1 MTTTRSPKTDRDGNA
16 VDTIPPLAR
25 LFPLGL
31 QHVLAMYAGAVAV
44 PLIVGGAFG
53 FEGADLAYLIS
64 ADLLVAGLATIL
76 QSVGFWRFGVRLPI
90 MQGVTFAAV
99 GPMVAIGQSYPIT
112 AVFGA
117 TIVCGLFMILIAPF
131 FAQLLRFFPPI
142 VTGSVILIIGLS
154 LMSVAAGWIVTGSDD
169 GSGSGLSL
177 AFAGGTLLLI
187 ILIERFAPRGLAR
200 VSVLLGLVIGTAV
213 AAFVPGMTDWSGVGE
228 AAWFGLV
235 TPFHFG
241 LPTFE
246 IVPIVSMLIV
256 GIVIMTETTGD
267 MIAVGEIVDK
277 PVTRRQVADGLRAD
291 GLGTV
296 IGGVF
301 NTFPYTAFAQN
312 VGLVSLT
319 GVRSRFVATAAGAI
333 LVVLGL
339 LPKVSALVE
348 GVPRAVL
355 GGAGIALFGMVA
367 ASGIRTLAKVK
378 LDNRNILRRGA
389 PHRGAVGAARAGLAD
404 RGGDRARAARAPR
417 GRARR
422 HVDDHGAAARRARR
436 DLREA
441 RRAALRRRDRD
452 ARRQRLR
459 GGRVGARR
467 RDGRPAEVPR
477 RAERILAHHA
487 VGARGRRRP
496 VPRARRGGDPR
507 DGRRGERRLRGIEL
521 LRPRHECGLR
531 GPAAAQPPQGGEG
544 RALRRARVRGRAARG
559 GARHR
564 LRPPRGR
571 RPRDAGWRR
580 GARPHRLRRPGA
592 QDDERHRGR
601 DPGRRARRR
610 RARGAARRL
619 LDRDRHLLRPPA
631 RPRLAHRHDGLQRA
645 QGRRAHDA
653 RGPRAGAAPP
663 YRRPRGRRRS

>member
-117 TIVCGLFMILIAPF
+117 TIACGLFMILIAPF

-378 LDNRNILRRGA
+378 LDNRNILIVALSVGVALLPTVSPNIYHHMPTWFQLIFDSGISAGAIVAILLNLLLGFAPSRRYGED
-389 PHRGAVGAARAGLAD
+389 P
-404 RGGDRARAARAPR
+404 
-417 GRARR
+417 
-422 HVDDHGAAARRARR
+422 
-436 DLREA
+436 
-441 RRAALRRRDRD
+441 ALPTYD
-452 ARRQRLR
+452 
-459 GGRVGARR
+459 
-467 RDGRPAEVPR
+467 
-477 RAERILAHHA
+477 
-487 VGARGRRRP
+487 
-496 VPRARRGGDPR
+496 
-507 DGRRGERRLRGIEL
+507 
-521 LRPRHECGLR
+521 GLR
-531 GPAAAQPPQGGEG
+531 GPAAT
-544 RALRRARVRGRAARG
+544 ALIHPDATGTGIIPVRVLDKD
-559 GARHR
+559 GAV
-564 LRPPRGR
+564 LETV
-571 RPRDAGWRR
+571 DAD
-580 GARPHRLRRPGA
+580 GAPIEAHVVLE
-592 QDDERHRGR
+592 DD
-601 DPGRRARRR
+601 
-610 RARGAARRL
+610 
-619 LDRDRHLLRPPA
+619 PA
-631 RPRLAHRHDGLQRA
+631 RPAT
-645 QGRRAHDA
+645 
-653 RGPRAGAAPP
+653 
-663 YRRPRGRRRS
+663 